1 MMMMKMLAVED
12 PHPQVSVSVSV
23 KEGRSTSQAMK
34 MKRRNRAKNM
44 PRRGRK
50 DDAAGTA
57 SESRV
62 VDVDAVTPMPTMLS
76 STNKPANIAP
86 PSFAVGDQVDGL
98 CVLSNGSKR
107 WFPGIIISA
116 ESSTDTIIYA
126 VQFNDG
132 DVDRSRDSSSLRHRK
147 RRVKTGKSMGGQG
160 AALQSKN
167 DHSMMGDDYSM
178 SMMSSNDEISCIS
191 SLDNFSVTG
200 SLAGEFTEHI
210 VDLYPNNAPL
220 YIHEVPVSSRSIGNS
235 SIDSSVQDSRHPKNN
250 EIDEIIMD
258 SHYVSSVPVASKKR
272 SSLGRGYIINDDGQ
286 EDFQAFLTSN
296 PEDKPGEDQQRG
308 QSSFS
313 DSSSSLSPY
322 FALSPSF
329 VRYEDRTHS
338 RDVISVGPKEADE
351 YGETISMGLPKEQ
364 EDDDDIMSVA
374 SSMPSIKS
382 GPDEIQRAL
391 SDTSSEGDRIF
402 EIPSVFEGIHRSNNN
417 AVVGSKALS
426 QNREGLIPRMR
437 FDELDMSGALV
448 HNSSNFSLSGALL
461 SANRQPSNSSSFR
474 GDGTSRSFRRAAG
487 GAVPQMTS
495 QRSIADLSITD
506 NASSNAN
513 RRVNHVQHADMSIGE
528 ADTTTGRNTHQLSWQ
543 AAMDE
548 QVSLCSSGITMPDV
562 RRDALARIAAVVA
575 SNDDMMSDSVS
586 ATMMSELDPF
596 HRWAVSVA
604 EGDPHLDAMFQTH
617 AYVIAILLQQCVT
630 KTGLLSSTAC
640 ASSADQT
647 YPAADSLDRLAPQ
660 QPSHTNTLFH
670 IMEFFEVTDGRFED
684 VLVRFSLLLSDA
696 SIRLCKM
703 LSKAYFSNC
712 LQQQV
717 EKTGEKIGE
726 GGFGCVYKVTVPSV
740 DSSWVGRFDQYT
752 NCYNC
757 YQSKNMDTASI
768 DRHGHGSSHRRIVS
782 LSRNNYSNNFPCRCW
797 RRSSTGGD
805 ESGYCSFAIKRISR
819 ERSIH
824 DNSLVIAALF
834 NEITC
839 LELLRG
845 HIGICGLEDYGVHE
859 SEYWIVMEH
868 GVEDL
873 EEWRLGLTP
882 NGKDSTKHPGFDT
895 LTRNQ
900 ICTCLLLFVDALLIV
915 KAMHAAD
922 VAHFDIKSNNFIL
935 RSQQPSATKS
945 LHEMHSF
952 HCRGMPSGAL
962 FLADFGEAVPLI
974 DKQMEAMHQQHQ
986 QQHRS
991 KCRGTLSIQSPEML
1005 SINETSLHMGNQS
1018 ITPGKESDVW
1028 SLGCLL
1034 FEVLVGGSLFAD
1046 QPWTELFIT
1055 LCKDTY
1061 DPSILNISGRLAKPL
1076 QSAHTEVLLQIT
1088 RLLHSML
1095 QQKPSKRMRIQQA
1108 IAEVTSS
1115 MLEAYFS
1122 DCLYPTRDGKG
1133 IDEDNQVPTLHGR
1146 GKLHP
1151 SISDAVLF
1159 GRHASQEEIVDLYS
1173 EDYFVEPMIL
1183 PCSNGVFLVLESE
1196 LGVGSL
1202 IDQITRPFELRA
1214 QLDDYQQQVDICLEQ
1229 LVDVDRE
1236 VQATV
1241 LPCAV
1246 RSTAVQLMQRVFQER
1261 RSIFVIKVKQ
1271 LSSSSS
1277 TTSAAVI
1284 ATSFNH
1290 HAQKS
1295 TKSHRDDSCIRT
1307 INIHVYDPTLR
1318 EGSSGHCHD
1327 ISYLLHQ
1334 IRCVVHESILSHIHT
1349 RGINSS
1355 TGSLSKRSP
1364 SDIYED
1370 VSPIVAPLVIVTVDE
1385 LPADWSQL
1393 KSAKHRLGLGL
1404 GQLQG
1409 TAPPIESPPLPST
1422 VTRHLSKV
1430 QFTVAMSLCTI
1441 MGANIL
1447 DMKTRPLT
1455 ISEYMH
1461 LINPRP
1467 SKMMSNYSP
1476 NAGGG
1481 YSSYSTPSSA
1491 RSTITQKEI
1500 PAECLE
1506 ACLVRGVQLTRSV
1519 PAAQQLCALD
1529 LLNTLVLHVNKK

>member
-1 MMMMKMLAVED
+1 
-12 PHPQVSVSVSV
+12 
-23 KEGRSTSQAMK
+23 
-34 MKRRNRAKNM
+34 
-44 PRRGRK
+44 
-50 DDAAGTA
+50 
-57 SESRV
+57 
-62 VDVDAVTPMPTMLS
+62 
-76 STNKPANIAP
+76 
-86 PSFAVGDQVDGL
+86 
-98 CVLSNGSKR
+98 
-107 WFPGIIISA
+107 
-116 ESSTDTIIYA
+116 
-126 VQFNDG
+126 
-132 DVDRSRDSSSLRHRK
+132 
-147 RRVKTGKSMGGQG
+147 
-160 AALQSKN
+160 
-167 DHSMMGDDYSM
+167 
-178 SMMSSNDEISCIS
+178 
-191 SLDNFSVTG
+191 
-200 SLAGEFTEHI
+200 
-210 VDLYPNNAPL
+210 
-220 YIHEVPVSSRSIGNS
+220 
-235 SIDSSVQDSRHPKNN
+235 
-250 EIDEIIMD
+250 
-258 SHYVSSVPVASKKR
+258 
-272 SSLGRGYIINDDGQ
+272 
-286 EDFQAFLTSN
+286 
-296 PEDKPGEDQQRG
+296 
-308 QSSFS
+308 
-313 DSSSSLSPY
+313 
-322 FALSPSF
+322 
-329 VRYEDRTHS
+329 
-338 RDVISVGPKEADE
+338 
-351 YGETISMGLPKEQ
+351 
-364 EDDDDIMSVA
+364 
-374 SSMPSIKS
+374 
-382 GPDEIQRAL
+382 
-391 SDTSSEGDRIF
+391 
-402 EIPSVFEGIHRSNNN
+402 
-417 AVVGSKALS
+417 
-426 QNREGLIPRMR
+426 
-437 FDELDMSGALV
+437 
-448 HNSSNFSLSGALL
+448 
-461 SANRQPSNSSSFR
+461 
-474 GDGTSRSFRRAAG
+474 
-487 GAVPQMTS
+487 VPQMTS
-495 QRSIADLSITD
+495 QRSQADMSITD
-506 NASSNAN
+506 NASSNAS

-543 AAMDE
+543 AAMEE
-548 QVSLCSSGITMPDV
+548 QVSQCSSGITMPDG
-562 RRDALARIAAVVA
+562 RRDVLARIAAVA
-575 SNDDMMSDSVS
+575 SNDAADSVS
-586 ATMMSELDPF
+586 ATMISELDPF

-604 EGDPHLDAMFQTH
+604 EGDQHMDAMFQTH
-617 AYVIAILLQQCVT
+617 VYVIAILLQQCVT
-630 KTGLLSSTAC
+630 KTGLLSNTAC

-647 YPAADSLDRLAPQ
+647 YHPPLSISMAAAADSQ
-660 QPSHTNTLFH
+660 QPSHTNILFH

-696 SIRLCKM
+696 SMRLCKM

-712 LQQQV
+712 LPRQV

-740 DSSWVGRFDQYT
+740 DASWVGRFDQYT

-757 YQSKNMDTASI
+757 YRNKNMDAAII
-768 DRHGHGSSHRRIVS
+768 DRHGHSSSHRQPHRRIVS
-782 LSRNNYSNNFPCRCW
+782 LSRNSNSNSFPCRCW
-797 RRSSTGGD
+797 RRSSTGHD
-805 ESGYCSFAIKRISR
+805 ESGHCSFAIKRISR

-834 NEITC
+834 HEITC

-873 EEWRLGLTP
+873 EEWRLALTT
-882 NGKDSTKHPGFDT
+882 NGKDSTKQVGFDT

-922 VAHFDIKSNNFIL
+922 VAHFDIKCNNFIL
-935 RSQQPSATKS
+935 RSQQPSATKN

-974 DKQMEAMHQQHQ
+974 DKQMEAMHQQQH

-1005 SINETSLHMGNQS
+1005 GINETSLHMVNQS

-1034 FEVLVGGSLFAD
+1034 FEVLMGGSLFAD

-1076 QSAHTEVLLQIT
+1076 QSAHTEVLLQVT

-1108 IAEVTSS
+1108 IVEVTSI
-1115 MLEAYFS
+1115 LETYFS

-1133 IDEDNQVPTLHGR
+1133 IEEDNQVPTLHGR
-1146 GKLHP
+1146 GKLYP

-1159 GRHASQEEIVDLYS
+1159 GRHASQEEMVDLYF
-1173 EDYFVEPMIL
+1173 EDYHVEPMIL

-1196 LGVGSL
+1196 SGVVSL

-1236 VQATV
+1236 VHATV
-1241 LPCAV
+1241 LPTAV

-1277 TTSAAVI
+1277 STTSAAVI
-1284 ATSFNH
+1284 STSFNH

-1295 TKSHRDDSCIRT
+1295 AKSHRDDSCIRI

-1318 EGSSGHCHD
+1318 ENSSGHCQD

-1334 IRCVVHESILSHIHT
+1334 IRCIVHESILSHIHT

-1370 VSPIVAPLVIVTVDE
+1370 VSPIIAPLVIVTVDE
-1385 LPADWSQL
+1385 LPVDHQGSQL
-1393 KSAKHRLGLGL
+1393 KSTKHRPSGQSALG

-1409 TAPPIESPPLPST
+1409 TVPPVGGSPLPSAA
-1422 VTRHLSKV
+1422 TRHLSKV

-1467 SKMMSNYSP
+1467 SKMMSNYSS
-1476 NAGGG
+1476 NTGGS
-1481 YSSYSTPSSA
+1481 YSSYSTPSSS
-1491 RSTITQKEI
+1491 RSMITQKEI
-1500 PAECLE
+1500 PEECLE
-1506 ACLVRGVQLTRSV
+1506 ASLVRVVQLTRSV
-1519 PAAQQLCALD
+1519 PAAQQLCVLE
-1529 LLNTLVLHVNKK
+1529 LLNILVLHVNKK